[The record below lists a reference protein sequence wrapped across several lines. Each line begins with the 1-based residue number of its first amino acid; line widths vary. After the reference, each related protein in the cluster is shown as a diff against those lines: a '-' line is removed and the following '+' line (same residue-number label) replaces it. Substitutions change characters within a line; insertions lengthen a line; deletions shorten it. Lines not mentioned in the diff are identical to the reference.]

1 MIRLIALDLDQT
13 LLGTDSFFELMLITN
28 EPERVHGM

>member
-13 LLGTDSFFELMLITN
+13 LLGCETADRLYFQFGLGL
-28 EPERVHGM
+28 HA